1 MRFDSQTTLITPQR
15 LSRFGIEVD
24 EALRVGGSGFLGE
37 SDAGE
42 AELSGFFKEFHGT
55 FSGDEDVGGLAFG
68 MGPVLLILSRGNLE
82 VVHITASPAGH
93 PERSL
98 YFVAQDLKQ
107 THELLIHFI
116 KSASAAAGHLGDR
129 EVGGDHVS
137 HEHSSNKNQCSA

>member
-1 MRFDSQTTLITPQR
+1 M
-15 LSRFGIEVD
+15 D

-42 AELSGFFKEFHGT
+42 ADLSGFFKEFHGT

-68 MGPVLLILSRGNLE
+68 MDPVLLILCLGNTE
-82 VVHITASPAGH
+82 VVGITASPAGH

-98 YFVAQDLKQ
+98 HFVAQDLKQ

-116 KSASAAAGHLGDR
+116 KPARSDR
-129 EVGGDHVS
+129 TS
-137 HEHSSNKNQCSA
+137 H

>member
-1 MRFDSQTTLITPQR
+1 MLELLTRPLIIVF
-15 LSRFGIEVD
+15 RFGIEVD

-42 AELSGFFKEFHGT
+42 ADLSGFFKEFHGT

-68 MGPVLLILSRGNLE
+68 MDPVLLVLCGGNPE
-82 VVHITASPAGH
+82 VVGITASSAGH

-98 YFVAQDLKQ
+98 HFVTQDLKQ

-116 KSASAAAGHLGDR
+116 KSTSAAAGHLGDR
-129 EVGGDHVS
+129 EVGCDHVS

>member
-1 MRFDSQTTLITPQR
+1 MSLGRSLQARSGSSWWRSDEIWQTDESSITPQH

-42 AELSGFFKEFHGT
+42 ADLSGFFKEFHGT

-68 MGPVLLILSRGNLE
+68 MDPVLLVLCGGNSE
-82 VVHITASPAGH
+82 VVGITASTAGH

-98 YFVAQDLKQ
+98 HFVARNLKQ
-107 THELLIHFI
+107 THELLIHLKKPARSDR
-116 KSASAAAGHLGDR
+116 KSH
-129 EVGGDHVS
+129 
-137 HEHSSNKNQCSA
+137 